1 MEEEL
6 RRQMDQLEKFTKVAV
21 GRELKM
27 KKMEEELAALKE
39 ELDKSSFTASF

>member
-39 ELDKSSFTASF
+39 EMKKSASNAF